1 VSDAVFSFHTWLAA
15 LPLLVVAAT
24 LTWLL
29 SLPLRN
35 VSIVDSL
42 WSLMLFAAGVIYGLD
57 SDPRAPRLAFELW
70 LVVLWATRLSFYVT
84 ARNMGK
90 GEDHR
95 YREIRARNQPRFA
108 LKSLYL
114 VFWLQALLAWIISLP
129 LLGAFA
135 SNRPIGWLDYAG
147 ILLWLIGM
155 AFEAGG
161 DWQLARFRRNP
172 ANAGQVMDRGLWR
185 YTRHPNYFG
194 EFCVW
199 WGFYLIALSA
209 GAWWAF
215 PGPLLISF
223 LLLRVSGVTLLEK
236 DIGKRRPQYADYVL
250 KTNAFFPGNPR
261 K

>member
-1 VSDAVFSFHTWLAA
+1 VSHLHFEQWLSV
-15 LPLLVVAAT
+15 LPVLLIAAT

-42 WSLMLFAAGVIYGLD
+42 WSLMLFAAGVMYGLGA
-57 SDPRAPRLAFELW
+57 DPRAPRLAFVLW
-70 LVVLWATRLSFYVT
+70 LLALWAARLAIHITV
-84 ARNMGK
+84 RGMGK

-95 YREIRARNQPRFA
+95 YQAIRARNEPRFA

-114 VFWLQALLAWIISLP
+114 VFWLQALLAWVISLP
-129 LLGAFA
+129 LLGVFA
-135 SNRPIGWLDYAG
+135 SNQPIGVLDYLG
-147 ILLWLIGM
+147 ILLWLVGFV
-155 AFEAGG
+155 FEAGG
-161 DWQLARFRRNP
+161 DWQLSRFKRNP
-172 ANAGQVMDRGLWR
+172 ASAGAVMNRGFWR

-199 WGFYLIALSA
+199 WGFWLMAFAA
-209 GAWWAF
+209 GAWWTVV
-215 PGPLLISF
+215 GPALLTF
-223 LLLRVSGVTLLEK
+223 LLLRVSGVSLLEK

-250 KTNAFFPGNPR
+250 KTNAFFPGPPR